1 MTPETYLRGLQSM
14 SRLDQFRAVKEQVF
28 AWLDLQPG
36 EHALDVG
43 CGTGAD
49 ALVMART
56 VGPSGR
62 VVGIDSAEAMIA
74 HAQHVLNAEHAN
86 GLPVS
91 YELGDAQAIAF
102 PDAGFDAAHAERVFQ
117 HLTDPQAALAE
128 MIRVTCTGGR
138 VLVADVDWGMAGLD
152 GSDREL
158 TQRILDHTARAVRQ
172 GWIGRR
178 LNGLFRQ
185 AGLRDVR
192 VAPVGLL
199 FDSYDD
205 GARENWRWTADRAQ
219 DAGVVTATEVLAF
232 LADLEERG
240 HHGTYFSVI
249 TMFIAIGYKG

>member
-14 SRLDQFRAVKEQVF
+14 SAQGQFRAVKEQVF
-28 AWLDLQPG
+28 AWLDLRSD
-36 EHALDVG
+36 ERVLDVG
-43 CGTGAD
+43 CGSGAD
-49 ALVMART
+49 ALAMART
-56 VGPSGR
+56 VGPGGR

-74 HAQHVLNAEHAN
+74 HATDQRAGEARH
-86 GLPVS
+86 LPVS
-91 YELGDAQAIAF
+91 YELGDAQAMTF
-102 PDAGFDAAHAERVFQ
+102 PGASVDAAHAERVFQ

-128 MIRVTCTGGR
+128 MIRVTRPGGR

-185 AGLRDVR
+185 AELRDVR
-192 VAPVGLL
+192 VAPIGLL
-199 FDSYDD
+199 FDHYDD
-205 GARENWRWTADRAQ
+205 GARENWRWTAGRAQ
-219 DAGVVTATEVLAF
+219 DAGAVSATEVLAF

-240 HHGTYFSVI
+240 HRGTYFSAI